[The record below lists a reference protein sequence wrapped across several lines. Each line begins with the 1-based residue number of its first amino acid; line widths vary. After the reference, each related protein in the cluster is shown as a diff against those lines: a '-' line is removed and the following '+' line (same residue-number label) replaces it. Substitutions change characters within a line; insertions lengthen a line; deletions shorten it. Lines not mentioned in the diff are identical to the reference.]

1 MIVEN
6 DVSVVNCY
14 FTVSLKVKTFLG
26 SISFGEVKMIYVF
39 HGIPLVE
46 KEIDIELKNWRLHPC
61 SRATPP
67 RKLFFLIFLLWYFSS
82 PALPIELMWA
92 IGKVNACSLD
102 HWIVPKQFLC
112 RNLVALLLAG
122 GSNFVYLKHLHL
134 SNWSKEMFSVIQL
147 SRKTVQRPEIYF
159 CNMCISNK

>member
-6 DVSVVNCY
+6 DVSEVNCY

-61 SRATPP
+61 SRATA
-67 RKLFFLIFLLWYFSS
+67 LETFFLIFLL
-82 PALPIELMWA
+82 
-92 IGKVNACSLD
+92 
-102 HWIVPKQFLC
+102 
-112 RNLVALLLAG
+112 
-122 GSNFVYLKHLHL
+122 
-134 SNWSKEMFSVIQL
+134 
-147 SRKTVQRPEIYF
+147 
-159 CNMCISNK
+159 